1 MKKLLITLSAVAM
14 LLIGTLT
21 ANAAVKWESKD
32 GKTFCTLTYKN
43 DGATQMYVIGT
54 FTENWKEPGWQME
67 KNAEGLWEITFEMP
81 RAKEFYKFFNP
92 DLDGDKYIEDPEA
105 PDTIANPFGSKNGIL
120 RKPKDAGA
128 SGAAAS
134 NEPEEEEYPQV
145 NFGMWSRN
153 TYNIWVKTQLS
164 GRVGYKQDGTMDLDG
179 EKIVYVAGGDTKKYK
194 KTGLAVDEANLMHRW
209 EGENGTTAGNATR
222 IWLDQTRLRS
232 SSTFKV
238 HGKVFKHMVLDTEV
252 NFNFIVDTGYNN
264 YWDADTAKDRE
275 HALNTIQRDAAS
287 QYMGLFWGP
296 FSKNGAW
303 GRWVGEYTGTW
314 DSTMSGDNNVIW
326 IDQIVISFP
335 FDDFEFKAG
344 IMGNNAAQSKDPMAL
359 LSGKRTGNKEDIGS
373 NMEWYIHPSKVKNL
387 NFLLGLSHTWRDSG
401 LEKGQ
406 GEVWWTGSR
415 VDNNDRKYITY
426 FDFNYEI
433 SIAQFGLAWYWNS
446 WSPAAL
452 DMFVNG
458 EFTVAPWFR
467 LKPIKGMTI
476 EGELATNVS
485 TIYMDNIDSNDN
497 NIDWKK
503 YRKAENTWDVFANS
517 AALLRVGYVYSQK
530 LSFNI
535 DGSVKAAGTEFKG
548 MLGGEGGQF
557 SGWYNS
563 SRRVNGITNYTV
575 GPNPYYDN
583 DKGAGILS
591 TLDFGINPIPNQKKL
606 LKIGLKNEFNVGKL
620 DSPLMETKYE
630 QAYEK
635 IGGGYGWRYK
645 VTNDVDHVL
654 DGYQANKYQFDWLCT
669 PNVGTELLKG
679 KIALGADVT
688 FSVTNYRDDTLF
700 TTPIKSNGSLDA
712 TQTKQSTDSTTFAT
726 FNSASVN
733 ATFSDISK
741 VLKSVKIDYKVELA
755 YYNAY
760 WPSNNETVTEGMW
773 KAMKDSIQVKTMYNQ
788 VVSEFSFAKDITLGF
803 GFIFRNYFGDQS
815 EGNIY
820 NKLNN
825 NVIDKFSNGNSGGDI
840 KYLTNGTITDDM
852 KRDLGLVADYVN
864 SKQDLKKVYNYQRYD
879 YWNFGIAMQFKY
891 KIPVDWLQFPI
902 LFVNLGLGWDPF
914 DDDGST
920 TQNWYK
926 EKDSAHNYSWKKNNS
941 DWSSERSVFTIGL
954 VWDF

>member
-1 MKKLLITLSAVAM
+1 MKKLLITLSAIAM
-14 LLIGTLT
+14 LLMSTIT
-21 ANAAVKWESKD
+21 ANAAVKWETKD

-120 RKPKDAGA
+120 RKPKDT
-128 SGAAAS
+128 GAAGGAVAS

-164 GRVGYKQDGTMDLDG
+164 GRVAYKEDGMIDTDG
-179 EKIVYVAGGDTKKYK
+179 EKDVYIAGGDTKKYK
-194 KTGLAVDEANLMHRW
+194 RTGLAVDEANLMHRW
-209 EGENGTTAGNATR
+209 EGENGTTQGNATR

-232 SSTFKV
+232 SSTYKV

-252 NFNFIVDTGYNN
+252 NFNFIVDTGYND

-314 DSTMSGDNNVIW
+314 DSTMAGDNNVIW

-359 LSGKRTGNKEDIGS
+359 LSGKRTGNKEDIGT

-387 NFLLGLSHTWRDSG
+387 NFLVGLAHTWRDSG

-406 GEVWWTGSR
+406 GEVWWNGSR

-426 FDFNYEI
+426 FNFDYEI

-452 DMFVNG
+452 DMFTNG
-458 EFTVAPWFR
+458 EFTVAPWVR
-467 LKPIKGMTI
+467 LKPIKGLMI

-485 TIYMDNIDSNDN
+485 TIYMDGIESNDN
-497 NIDWKK
+497 NIDWLK
-503 YRKAENTWDVFANS
+503 YRKKKNEWDIFANS
-517 AALLRVGYVYSQK
+517 AALLNVSYVYSKK
-530 LSFNI
+530 LSFNVA
-535 DGSVKAAGTEFKG
+535 GSVKAAGTEFKG

-557 SGWYNS
+557 SGWYDS
-563 SRRVNGITNYTV
+563 DRRVNGRTNYDV
-575 GPNPYYDN
+575 KANPYYDH
-583 DKGAGILS
+583 DQGAQILS

-606 LKIGLKNEFNVGKL
+606 LKIGLKDEFVVGKL
-620 DSPLMETKYE
+620 DSPLMKSDKTKYSKK
-630 QAYEK
+630 YENN
-635 IGGGYGWRYK
+635 GGWASVEK
-645 VTNDVDHVL
+645 
-654 DGYQANKYQFDWLCT
+654 DGYQENKYQFDWLCT
-669 PNVGTELLKG
+669 PSVSTELLKG
-679 KIALGADVT
+679 KIALGAGVT
-688 FSVTNYRDDTLF
+688 FSVSNYRDDSLF
-700 TTPIKSNGSLDA
+700 TGPLNSSGNLAKN
-712 TQTKQSTDSTTFAT
+712 KMVKSTDSTTFFT
-726 FNSASVN
+726 FNTASIYAQFN
-733 ATFSDISK
+733 DISK
-741 VLKSVKIDYKVELA
+741 VLKSVKIDYKMELA
-755 YYNAY
+755 YYDAFY
-760 WPSNNETVTEGMW
+760 EDTTEGIW
-773 KAMKDSIQVKTMYNQ
+773 NIMKNNIQAKTMYNQ
-788 VVSEFSFAKDITLGF
+788 VVSEFGFAKDITLGF
-803 GFIFRNYFGDQS
+803 GFIFRNYFGDQDD
-815 EGNIY
+815 GNIY
-820 NKLNN
+820 NKLNAYM
-825 NVIDKFSNGNSGGDI
+825 IDKFDAEGDI
-840 KYLTNGTITDDM
+840 KHYTDGT
-852 KRDLGLVADYVN
+852 LAVN
-864 SKQDLKKVYNYQRYD
+864 TKDELKKAYYDQRYD
-879 YWNFGIAMQFKY
+879 FWNFGIAMQFKY

-926 EKDSAHNYSWKKNNS
+926 DKDSAHADSWSKNNT
-941 DWSSERSVFTIGL
+941 DWTSERSVFTIGL